1 MRRTIVLFL
10 VGVAICRAYPAG
22 QEDDQQQQPQQPSAI
37 EDGIETAYKWVQG
50 CGDKDMF
57 LCLKMRALTYV
68 DKVLRRPEDITL
80 MEGISLVRTEAAS
93 RELNGRGISEA
104 ELDASLPKNAEDKDA
119 QVESMLVDRVAR
131 FLQTHTLQLKVPD
144 SSIEEVRK
152 SLDEARGKKKKL
164 KMLLPLLLML
174 KLKAAALIPL
184 ALGALALLA
193 LKALIVGKLA
203 LVLSGL
209 IGLQKL
215 LASKHHTQSYEVVAH
230 PHYTEEHGHYGRS
243 VDDAQQVAYRA
254 YAPKQE

>member
-1 MRRTIVLFL
+1 MRRTIVFFL
-10 VGVAICRAYPAG
+10 VGVAICQAFPAG
-22 QEDDQQQQPQQPSAI
+22 PEDDQPQPPSAI

-68 DKVLRRPEDITL
+68 DKVLRRPEDINI
-80 MEGISLVRTEAAS
+80 MEGVSLVRTESAAS
-93 RELNGRGISEA
+93 RELNGRGINEA

-215 LASKHHTQSYEVVAH
+215 LSSKHHTQSYEVVAH

-254 YAPKQE
+254 YAPKQ

>member
-1 MRRTIVLFL
+1 MRRALVLVVL
-10 VGVAICRAYPAG
+10 VGVALCRAYPAT
-22 QEDDQQQQPQQPSAI
+22 QEEHSSGSPSAI

-50 CGDKDMF
+50 CGDKELS

-68 DKVLRRPEDITL
+68 DRVLRKPEDINI
-80 MEGISLVRTEAAS
+80 MDGISLVRTEAAS
-93 RELNGRGISEA
+93 REMNGRAISEA
-104 ELDASLPKNAEDKDA
+104 ELDESLPKNAEDKDA

-152 SLDEARGKKKKL
+152 TLDEARGKKKKL

-193 LKALIVGKLA
+193 LKALIIGKLA

-215 LASKHHTQSYEVVAH
+215 LGSKQHTQSYEVVAH

-243 VDDAQQVAYRA
+243 MDAHQAAYKA